1 MRKPSGVTPGRLFSE
16 ILGPLAD
23 SKQATA
29 PEDGLNGVDEMPNW
43 VGPLL
48 ALVVLAGFM
57 GFAFRQGTKV
67 KPDKDNPDNW
77 QSGGG
82 EQSPGE
88 GSHHGGFDG
97 HSSS

>member
-1 MRKPSGVTPGRLFSE
+1 ME
-16 ILGPLAD
+16 AM
-23 SKQATA
+23 
-29 PEDGLNGVDEMPNW
+29 MPNW
-43 VGPLL
+43 VGPLV
-48 ALVVLAGFM
+48 ALVVLVGFI

-77 QSGGG
+77 QSSGGG
-82 EQSPGE
+82 QSTGE